1 MHSFTFSSSE
11 MITLKVYNGELF
23 ERGRWW
29 YVGFAATIVAILG
42 LSLFYKA
49 GQGIQNIIGVVIM
62 LMIVG
67 AYLFLQSKIS
77 TETELILK
85 PEGIL
90 IGERVIP
97 FSLIQGFV
105 VEMEKTTGKLK
116 NIVLV
121 LERSVEI
128 FTLRDAPEQQQL
140 FFAELSKLV
149 PFLESYQQTWI
160 DKMMR
165 KLKL

>member
-1 MHSFTFSSSE
+1 

-29 YVGFAATIVAILG
+29 HVGFAATIVAILG

-121 LERSVEI
+121 LEKSVEI

>member
-1 MHSFTFSSSE
+1 
-11 MITLKVYNGELF
+11 
-23 ERGRWW
+23 
-29 YVGFAATIVAILG
+29 
-42 LSLFYKA
+42 
-49 GQGIQNIIGVVIM
+49 
-62 LMIVG
+62 
-67 AYLFLQSKIS
+67 
-77 TETELILK
+77 
-85 PEGIL
+85 
-90 IGERVIP
+90 
-97 FSLIQGFV
+97 
-105 VEMEKTTGKLK
+105 MEKTTGKLK

-121 LERSVEI
+121 LEKSVEI